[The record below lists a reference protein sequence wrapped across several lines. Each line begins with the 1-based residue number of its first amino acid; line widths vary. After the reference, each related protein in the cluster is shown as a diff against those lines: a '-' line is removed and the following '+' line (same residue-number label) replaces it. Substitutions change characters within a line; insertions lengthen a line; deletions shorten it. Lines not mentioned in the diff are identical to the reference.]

1 MKRALL
7 FLITFLYMIFIYGQN
22 VPYTHDSA
30 GNRIRRGGAL
40 TFDWSKTSINSFA
53 SKNALPITY
62 QFEAPDPYRS
72 LNTTLQV
79 GRTEGKASVSDLGA
93 AIYQIPIKVV
103 DGTNGMQPQISVD
116 YNSQSGNG
124 IMGYGWTMTGTSCIT
139 RVGRN
144 YYFDGAAGEITLNA
158 AANLML
164 DGQRL
169 MLVSGQNF
177 APGANY
183 APEREDYS
191 IITCTVKAPNNRQA
205 FIMRTKDGFVYEY
218 GSEDD
223 SYIQAQNSSNA
234 LYWLLSKVTD
244 RFGNYM
250 LYHYD
255 TNTVTGEFYLS
266 SIEYTGNSIANTTPY
281 NRIEFS
287 YSTRNDVITTYVAGN
302 VINQKKLLTSIK
314 CLSNQMV
321 IKEYKFKYLFD
332 HYYSKLSE
340 VEEYGLNNSRYNSTI
355 IDWGDYE
362 GGFSKDASE
371 DFLSVNVARTGLYPD
386 FLDFNG
392 DGIADMMTY
401 PNKDS
406 YSTSDN
412 AVLYQALSFSF
423 SKKCALPLCSGF
435 QGFKYA
441 DLDGDGKM
449 DVIRIQKVNN
459 SNFRFDFYIFNGSN
473 FVASGGFNN
482 SDARILVG
490 DFNSDGK
497 TEVLTRDSKVYNQNA
512 TVIASGGIDNWGTEY
527 HSSYPN
533 NNYLVDFNGD
543 GKTDVL
549 TMSGSACWVYTLS
562 GSSFVKLS
570 SFSNSELRNW
580 NFSYFGDF
588 NGDGKTDVLC
598 QNSTSLSTVTLF
610 LSTGTSFVKKQISNH
625 DIKAKVLVGDF
636 NRDGKHDILHLEPTS
651 GGKLKIKIGTF
662 NGTNF
667 DNEYYTTSLMT
678 NGLINDNTQ
687 TGQSN
692 LAVADFDGDGRS
704 EFIMAAYTD
713 MNLIY
718 QFNDKMNLH
727 VKSIL
732 DGYNSRVAFE
742 YTSIAQDAYTETTE
756 PVYFPVI
763 KVKAP
768 LYVVSSQ
775 NLSVGNYFQNIS
787 YVYKDLCVH
796 RQGKGILC
804 FKNIK
809 VTNNS
814 RNIEVISDYNIDEDY
829 YFSYMYQQTKQKT
842 DGTGISFMFFANKV
856 LPDVGKRY
864 ELQPFVEI
872 EQDHLKN
879 TFINTIYQDYEYGSP
894 KSISTMWG
902 NDITEEKTI
911 EYKNVFGNQRML
923 GLPLNVTIKKQR
935 TGKSDWIEQVVNTYD
950 SNNRLTNK
958 VSYTKD
964 GTKKVSEEIYGYDSF
979 GHMASKSVKS
989 YSSSD
994 AVTTTYNYSSNGQHL
1009 VEEISPFGLK
1019 SGFSYT
1025 RGLLTS
1031 STDIRNNSTAY
1042 EYDNMGNLVKVIYPD
1057 NIVRNIT
1064 LGWNQS
1070 VPQSLYYV
1078 QVTQT
1083 NASTVVSYY
1092 NAFGEVVRKGEA
1104 QFNGTMIYEDHVYDS
1119 KDMLQKKSMP
1129 FTGSS
1134 ASLWNTYSYDSFDR
1148 PTQIMFASGNQ
1159 QTYSYSGTSVTET
1172 KDGIS
1177 TTRDYD
1183 QQGNIL
1189 TVTDSNGTITYSYL
1203 ANGNVES
1210 VKVSDAISTSFT
1222 YDDWGRKTS
1231 INDPAAG
1238 IKTFGYDQYG
1248 NVNRMTDAN
1257 NKTVRYSYD
1266 KYSKLLSETTP
1277 EFSVTYSYDSRYPVI
1292 TAVSNTNGTSAVYTY
1307 DKYGNVLTDKQVGM
1321 DGKWLQK
1328 TYSYVNGILTATGY
1342 QSQAE
1347 VIGIENYTYAN
1358 GHLKTIKLGTNTIW
1372 DLQSA
1377 DNFGNPTKIVT
1388 GAVTRNYTYNQYGVP
1403 TGRSSLSSSG
1413 GTIQNSTYAFD
1424 LGKGNLSSRKDNT
1437 RNLTESFT
1445 YDAVNRLTCYKG
1457 ATVSYDAISN
1467 ITNKTDAG
1475 IMQYDK
1481 YRISNIAPVSSVS
1494 TAQAKPQSVTYTSF
1508 MRPSTISENGYQA
1521 TFSYNADYDRVKMQI
1536 TKNGSNYLTRHYLGN
1551 VYEIDEKVG
1560 SSKEKL
1566 YLGGGYYHAP
1576 AVYVKENGVWRL
1588 NYICRDYL
1596 GNITHI
1602 TDNSGKLL
1610 AEYSYDAWGRMRNPV
1625 NQNVYLPGSE
1635 PDLLLGRGYTGHE
1648 HLSVF
1653 GLINMNARLY
1663 DPVLGRF
1670 LSPDPFV
1677 QLPDNLRSLNRYGYG
1692 MCNPLCY
1699 VDENGEFWWIVAAA
1713 VIGGVVNAAIHSDQI
1728 NSVGSFFGYFG
1739 VGAAAGALGA
1749 VTGGAIAGA
1758 VGGLSGVAGGAIIGA
1773 GSGAASGAVFGAGNA
1788 AMAGGNFGDIMSSG
1802 LSGAASGALSGAVTG
1817 GAFGGAVSY
1826 FKGQNV
1832 WTGADIAAGR
1842 SQFSFKNTPVAGGV
1856 KAPKVAVEP
1865 DAMPNASQPSKP
1877 MASATPSAPIA
1888 TPGNAMTP
1896 YAKGQVGVKQA
1907 MADFVKEG
1915 GTVLQ
1920 EEVTIELNG
1929 VRNRFDFVGVK
1940 NDIPYLFEIKNG
1952 PNAGLTPN
1960 QKINLPQLM
1969 QNKPA
1974 FTPVGKNAMKIKLP
1988 NFTVGQPYLEP
1999 YIVVYKHY
2007 F

>member
-7 FLITFLYMIFIYGQN
+7 FLITFLYIIFIYGQN

-30 GNRIRRGGAL
+30 GNRIKRGGAL
-40 TFDWSKTSINSFA
+40 TFDWSRADISPLVSR
-53 SKNALPITY
+53 SVLPITY
-62 QFEAPDPYRS
+62 QSDAPDPYRS

-79 GRTEGKASVSDLGA
+79 GRTEGNASVSDLGA

-103 DGTNGMQPQISVD
+103 DGTNGMQPQLSVG

-124 IMGYGWTMTGTSCIT
+124 IMGYGWGLSASSYIM
-139 RVGRN
+139 RVGKN
-144 YYFDGAAGEITLNA
+144 YYYDGAADEIKLTTA
-158 AANLML
+158 DNLML

-169 MLVSGQNF
+169 IRTSGTNMVV
-177 APGANY
+177 GSVY
-183 APEREDYS
+183 ACEKEDYS
-191 IITCTVKAPNNRQA
+191 IVEYVTINSKDA
-205 FIMRTKDGFVYEY
+205 FRVRTKDGMVYEY
-218 GSEDD
+218 GINTD
-223 SYIQAQNSSNA
+223 SNIRAQNASCA

-244 RFGNYM
+244 RYGNYM
-250 LYHYD
+250 LYHYNVNA
-255 TNTVTGEFYLS
+255 TTGEFYLS
-266 SIEYTGNSIANTTPY
+266 SIEYTGNTNENVSPY
-281 NRIEFS
+281 NKVEFS
-287 YSTRNDVITTYVAGN
+287 YDDRNDTMESYVAGN
-302 VINQKKLLTSIK
+302 VITQKKLLVSIK
-314 CLSNQMV
+314 CLSDGVV

-332 HYYSKLSE
+332 QYYSKLSE
-340 VEEYGLNNSRYNSTI
+340 VEEYGRNGARYNSTI
-355 IDWGDYE
+355 VDWGDYDGNNSKYAQEYFSGVDVSRE
-362 GGFSKDASE
+362 GI
-371 DFLSVNVARTGLYPD
+371 YPD
-386 FLDFNG
+386 FLDFDG
-392 DGIADMMTY
+392 DGKADMMTY
-401 PNKDS
+401 PTKSS
-406 YSTSDN
+406 YSSSDN
-412 AVLYQALSFSF
+412 AVLYQAYSPYGDVSF
-423 SKKCALPLCSGF
+423 SKKCTLPLCSDF
-435 QGFKYA
+435 QALRYA
-441 DLDGDGKM
+441 DLNGDGKM
-449 DVIRIQKVNN
+449 DVIRIQKVGKNN
-459 SNFRFDFYIFNGSN
+459 YRFDFYLFNGSS
-473 FVASGGFNN
+473 FVESGGFNN
-482 SDARILVG
+482 SDSRILTG
-490 DFNSDGK
+490 DFNADGK
-497 TEVLTRDSKVYNQNA
+497 TEVLTRNAKVYNQSA
-512 TVIASGGIDNWGTEY
+512 TEIASGGIDNWGTDY
-527 HSSYPN
+527 VSSYPN

-549 TMSGSACWVYTLS
+549 TMSGSACWVYTLN
-562 GSSFVKLS
+562 GGTFTKLT

-580 NFSYFGDF
+580 NFNYFGDF

-598 QNSTSLSTVTLF
+598 QSSSNFSTVTLF
-610 LSTGTSFVKKQISNH
+610 LSTGKTFIKKQIVNH

-636 NRDGKHDILHLEPTS
+636 NRDGRHDILHLEPIT
-651 GGKLKIKIGTF
+651 GNKLKIKIGTF

-678 NGLINDNTQ
+678 NGLINDDTQ

-704 EFIMAAYTD
+704 EFIMGAYAD
-713 MNLIY
+713 MNLLY

-727 VKSIL
+727 VKSIV
-732 DGYNSRVAFE
+732 DGYNSRVSFD
-742 YTSIAQDAYTETTE
+742 YMPITQGAYTETADAVT
-756 PVYFPVI
+756 FPVV
-763 KVKAP
+763 KMKAP
-768 LYVVSSQ
+768 LYVVYSQ
-775 NLSVGNYFQNIS
+775 NLNADGYYQNFS
-787 YVYKDLCVH
+787 YKYKDLCVH

-804 FKNIK
+804 FKNIS

-829 YFSYMYQQTKQKT
+829 YFSYMYQQIKQKT
-842 DGTGISFMFFANKV
+842 DRTEVSLMFFANKI
-856 LPDVGKRY
+856 LPGTGKRY
-864 ELQPFVEI
+864 ELQPFVKI

-879 TFINTIYQDYEYGSP
+879 TFINTVYKDYEYGSP
-894 KSISTMWG
+894 KFIGIMWG
-902 NDITEEKTI
+902 NDIIEEKTI

-935 TGKSDWIEQVVNTYD
+935 TGESDWIEKVVNTYD
-950 SNNRLTNK
+950 NNNRLTNK

-964 GTKKVSEEIYGYDSF
+964 GMKKVSEEIYGYDSF
-979 GHMASKSVKS
+979 GHMVSKSVKS

-1031 STDIRNNSTAY
+1031 STDIRNNNTTY
-1042 EYDNMGNLVKVIYPD
+1042 EYDDMGNLVKVIYPD

-1083 NASTVVSYY
+1083 NAPTVVSYY
-1092 NAFGEVVRKGEA
+1092 NAFGEVVRKGET

-1183 QQGNIL
+1183 PQGNLL

-1210 VKVSDAISTSFT
+1210 VKVSNDISTSFT

-1257 NKTVRYSYD
+1257 NKTVSYVYD
-1266 KYSKLLSETTP
+1266 KYGKLLSETTP
-1277 EFSVTYSYDSRYPVI
+1277 EFSVTYSYDPHYPVI
-1292 TAVSNTNGTSAVYTY
+1292 TAVSNTNGTSATYTY

-1347 VIGIENYTYAN
+1347 VIGTENYTYAN

-1388 GAVTRNYTYNQYGVP
+1388 GTVTRNYTYNQYGVP

-1437 RNLTESFT
+1437 RNLTENFT
-1445 YDAVNRLTCYKG
+1445 YDAVNRLTGYKG

-1508 MRPSTISENGYQA
+1508 MRPGTISENGYQA

-1566 YLGGGYYHAP
+1566 YLGGGYYHSP

-1788 AMAGGNFGDIMSSG
+1788 AMAGGNFGDILSGG

-1832 WTGADIAAGR
+1832 WTGADVAAGR

-1865 DAMPNASQPSKP
+1865 DVMPKATEPSKP
-1877 MASATPSAPIA
+1877 V
-1888 TPGNAMTP
+1888 GNATNEYSITTNDKISTP
-1896 YAKGQVGVKQA
+1896 VMEGEKSLSLRPLKIEGYNSRLDLQGDLYHTYPRSFDKQILEHGDIFGIRGNSQMMVA
-1907 MADFVKEG
+1907 P
-1915 GTVLQ
+1915 GT
-1920 EEVTIELNG
+1920 ING
-1929 VRNRFDFVGVK
+1929 VEGVYTLGINSNTGIVYHRAFYDWDSFMK
-1940 NDIPYLFEIKNG
+1940 TFKFPFIP
-1952 PNAGLTPN
+1952 
-1960 QKINLPQLM
+1960 
-1969 QNKPA
+1969 
-1974 FTPVGKNAMKIKLP
+1974 
-1988 NFTVGQPYLEP
+1988 
-1999 YIVVYKHY
+1999 
-2007 F
+2007 

>member
-7 FLITFLYMIFIYGQN
+7 FLITFLYIIFIYGQN

-124 IMGYGWTMTGTSCIT
+124 IMGYGWGLSASSYIM
-139 RVGRN
+139 RVGKN
-144 YYFDGAAGEITLNA
+144 YYYDGAADEIKLTTA
-158 AANLML
+158 DNLML

-169 MLVSGQNF
+169 IRTS
-177 APGANY
+177 GANMVVGSVY
-183 APEREDYS
+183 ACEKEDYS
-191 IITCTVKAPNNRQA
+191 IVEYVTINSKDA
-205 FIMRTKDGFVYEY
+205 FRVRTKDGMVYEY
-218 GSEDD
+218 GINTD
-223 SYIQAQNSSNA
+223 SNIRAQNASCA

-244 RFGNYM
+244 RYGNYM
-250 LYHYD
+250 LYHYNVNA
-255 TNTVTGEFYLS
+255 TTGEFYLS
-266 SIEYTGNSIANTTPY
+266 SIEYTGNTNENVSPY
-281 NRIEFS
+281 NKVEFS
-287 YSTRNDVITTYVAGN
+287 YDDRNDTMESYVAGN
-302 VINQKKLLTSIK
+302 VITQKKLLASIK
-314 CLSNQMV
+314 CLSDEIV

-332 HYYSKLSE
+332 QYYSKLSE
-340 VEEYGLNNSRYNSTI
+340 VEEYGRNGARYNSTI
-355 IDWGDYE
+355 VDWGDYE
-362 GGFSKDASE
+362 GNNSKYAKEYFSH
-371 DFLSVNVARTGLYPD
+371 VNVSREGIYPD
-386 FLDFNG
+386 FLDFDG
-392 DGIADMMTY
+392 DGKADMMTY
-401 PNKDS
+401 PTKSS
-406 YSTSDN
+406 YSSSDN
-412 AVLYQALSFSF
+412 AVLYQAYSPYGDVSF
-423 SKKCALPLCSGF
+423 SKRCTLPLCSDF
-435 QGFKYA
+435 QALRYA
-441 DLDGDGKM
+441 DLNGDGKM
-449 DVIRIQKVNN
+449 DVIRIQKVGKNN
-459 SNFRFDFYIFNGSN
+459 YRFDFYLFNGSS

-482 SDARILVG
+482 SDSRILTG
-490 DFNSDGK
+490 DFNADGK
-497 TEVLTRDSKVYNQNA
+497 TEVLTRNAKVYNQSA
-512 TVIASGGIDNWGTEY
+512 TEIASGGIDNWGTDY
-527 HSSYPN
+527 VSCYPN

-549 TMSGSACWVYTLS
+549 TMSGSACWVYTLN
-562 GSSFVKLS
+562 GGTFTKLT

-580 NFSYFGDF
+580 NFNYFGDF

-598 QNSTSLSTVTLF
+598 QSSSNFSIVTLF
-610 LSTGTSFVKKQISNH
+610 LSTGKTFIKKQIVNH
-625 DIKAKVLVGDF
+625 DIKAKVFVGDF
-636 NRDGKHDILHLEPTS
+636 NRDGRHDILHLEPITDN
-651 GGKLKIKIGTF
+651 KLKIKIGTF

-704 EFIMAAYTD
+704 EFIMGAYAD
-713 MNLIY
+713 MNLLY

-727 VKSIL
+727 VKSIV
-732 DGYNSRVAFE
+732 DGYNSRVSFD
-742 YTSIAQDAYTETTE
+742 YMPITQGAYTETADAVT
-756 PVYFPVI
+756 FPV
-763 KVKAP
+763 VKMKTP
-768 LYVVSSQ
+768 LYVVYSQ
-775 NLSVGNYFQNIS
+775 NLNAGGYFQNLS
-787 YVYKDLCVH
+787 YKYQDLCVH
-796 RQGKGILC
+796 RQGKGVLC
-804 FKNIK
+804 FKTIIETNSSKNIK
-809 VTNNS
+809 NTTS
-814 RNIEVISDYNIDEDY
+814 YDYNPFCY
-829 YFSYMYQQTKQKT
+829 VPYVSSQTKQT
-842 DGTGISFMFFANKV
+842 TNGSSISKAITAYTVISEANKRCEFTLTSKAEFDNLRNV
-856 LPDVGKRY
+856 STRYAYGNYQYGNPGNINIERDGLTESRIITYQNVTSGKR
-864 ELQPFVEI
+864 L
-872 EQDHLKN
+872 
-879 TFINTIYQDYEYGSP
+879 
-894 KSISTMWG
+894 
-902 NDITEEKTI
+902 
-911 EYKNVFGNQRML
+911 L
-923 GLPLNVTIKKQR
+923 GLPLTVTIKKQK
-935 TGKSDWIEQVVNTYD
+935 TGKSDWIEKVVNTYD
-950 SNNRLTNK
+950 SNYRLAK
-958 VSYTKD
+958 KISYVKD
-964 GTKKVSEEIYGYDSF
+964 GTKKVLEESYGYDNF
-979 GHMASKSVKS
+979 GHITNRTCKP
-989 YSSSD
+989 
-994 AVTTTYNYSSNGQHL
+994 YNATNGQTTNYRYSDNGRYL
-1009 VEEISPFGLK
+1009 TDEISPFGLRT
-1019 SGFSYT
+1019 GYSYT
-1025 RGLLTS
+1025 QGLLTV
-1031 STDIRNNSTAY
+1031 STDIRNNRTSY
-1042 EYDNMGNLVKVIYPD
+1042 EYDDMGNLLKVTYPD
-1057 NIVRNIT
+1057 NVVKNVT

-1070 VPQSLYYV
+1070 VPQSLYHV
-1078 QVTQT
+1078 KTVQT
-1083 NASTVVSYY
+1083 NAPTTISYY
-1092 NAFGEVVRKGEA
+1092 NAFGEIVRKGEM
-1104 QFNGTMIYEDHVYDS
+1104 QFNGSMIYEDYVYDS
-1119 KDMLQKKSMP
+1119 KDLLQKTSLP
-1129 FTGSS
+1129 FTGNS
-1134 ASLWNTYSYDSFDR
+1134 ASLWNIYTYDDFDR
-1148 PTQIMFASGNQ
+1148 VTKIAFASGKQ
-1159 QTYSYSGTSVTET
+1159 QVYSYSGTSVTET

-1177 TTRDYD
+1177 TTRIYD
-1183 QQGNIL
+1183 PLGNI
-1189 TVTDSNGTITYSYL
+1189 TVATDMNGRITYTYL

-1210 VKVSDAISTSFT
+1210 VKVSDAIYTSFT
-1222 YDDWGRKTS
+1222 YDDYGRKTS

-1238 IKTFGYDQYG
+1238 IKKFGYDQYG
-1248 NVNRMTDAN
+1248 NVSSMTDAN
-1257 NKTVRYSYD
+1257 NKTVNFTYD
-1266 KYSKLLSETTP
+1266 HLGKLLSQSSP
-1277 EFSVTYSYDSRYPVI
+1277 EFSSTYTYDPHYPVV
-1292 TAVSNTNGTSAVYTY
+1292 TSVSNTNGTSATYTY

-1347 VIGIENYTYAN
+1347 VIGTENYTYAN

-1388 GAVTRNYTYNQYGVP
+1388 GTVTRNYTYNQYGVP

-1437 RNLTESFT
+1437 RNLTENFT
-1445 YDAVNRLTCYKG
+1445 YDAVNRLTGYKG

-1508 MRPSTISENGYQA
+1508 MRPGTISENGYQA

-1566 YLGGGYYHAP
+1566 YLGGGYYHSP

-1788 AMAGGNFGDIMSSG
+1788 AMAGGNFGDIMSGG

-1826 FKGQNV
+1826 FKGQNI

-1865 DAMPNASQPSKP
+1865 DVMPKATEPSKP
-1877 MASATPSAPIA
+1877 V
-1888 TPGNAMTP
+1888 GNATNEYSITTNDKISTP
-1896 YAKGQVGVKQA
+1896 VMEGEKSLSLRPLKIEGYNSRLDLQGDLYHTYPRSFDKQILEHGDIFGIRGNSQMMVA
-1907 MADFVKEG
+1907 P
-1915 GTVLQ
+1915 GT
-1920 EEVTIELNG
+1920 ING
-1929 VRNRFDFVGVK
+1929 VEGVYTLGINSNTGIVYHRAFYDWDSFMK
-1940 NDIPYLFEIKNG
+1940 TFKFPFIP
-1952 PNAGLTPN
+1952 
-1960 QKINLPQLM
+1960 
-1969 QNKPA
+1969 
-1974 FTPVGKNAMKIKLP
+1974 
-1988 NFTVGQPYLEP
+1988 
-1999 YIVVYKHY
+1999 
-2007 F
+2007 